1 MTTPRSKRGKATAAP
16 ARAKPSAKKAASV
29 PSAKAAAAKAL
40 PTKTVTPKTAASK
53 TVASKAALP
62 KAAAKPVSV
71 AKSAPASKA
80 APAKGAVA
88 KVAPAKAAPAKAPAP
103 PGKALVT
110 SLAPKARRRRA
121 APAGIAPSEPER
133 DILDQYLYEVS
144 TYPLLKGTEEID
156 IARKIRAGDADALQE
171 LVKRNLRFVISV
183 AKKYQN
189 RGLPLIDLIGEG
201 NVGLLT
207 AARKFD
213 PDQGVKFISY
223 AVWWIRQAILSSLAR
238 QGRTVRVPLNR
249 TADLSRIIKASEI
262 LRQKMR
268 REPTPEELAQVTGLS
283 VDVVQ
288 SLAALNTGDVRL
300 DAPMD
305 PDGDRSLIERFVAD
319 EMPDTEEEAMNRFL
333 TDEIEQALNTLPPR
347 DAKVLRLYFGLE
359 GGREHT
365 LEEIGSMLGVT
376 RERVRQLRDRALKRL
391 REGDVGR
398 ALGSFAS

>member
-1 MTTPRSKRGKATAAP
+1 MSKQTEKGEQPSDPAGQRPADPSPDAISADMTTAEILARTPAGKPRR
-16 ARAKPSAKKAASV
+16 ARRNESAKNLAASD
-29 PSAKAAAAKAL
+29 A
-40 PTKTVTPKTAASK
+40 
-53 TVASKAALP
+53 
-62 KAAAKPVSV
+62 
-71 AKSAPASKA
+71 
-80 APAKGAVA
+80 
-88 KVAPAKAAPAKAPAP
+88 
-103 PGKALVT
+103 
-110 SLAPKARRRRA
+110 
-121 APAGIAPSEPER
+121 ER
-133 DILDQYLYEVS
+133 DILDQYLFEVS
-144 TYPLLKGTEEID
+144 KTPLLTSEQEVA
-156 IARKIRAGDADALQE
+156 IARRSVAGDQE
-171 LVKRNLRFVISV
+171 AMHELIKRNLRFVISV

-189 RGLPLIDLIGEG
+189 RGLALSDLIGEG

-223 AVWWIRQAILSSLAR
+223 AVWWIRQSILAALAR

-268 REPTPEELAQVTGLS
+268 REPTPEELSKLTGLS

-305 PDGDRSLIERFVAD
+305 PEGDRSLIERFVAD

-333 TDEIEQALNTLPPR
+333 NDEIETALSTLPPR

-365 LEEIGSMLGVT
+365 LEEIGSLLGVT

-398 ALGSFAS
+398 ALGSFAA

>member
-1 MTTPRSKRGKATAAP
+1 MIDVKKFAMAKGPAASILQRSTTWIFDCSAALSVLRSQVVETTIIRSHCWPQIGCIRIGFHSSTKRCVPMAEVK
-16 ARAKPSAKKAASV
+16 RRRKAAV
-29 PSAKAAAAKAL
+29 
-40 PTKTVTPKTAASK
+40 
-53 TVASKAALP
+53 
-62 KAAAKPVSV
+62 
-71 AKSAPASKA
+71 
-80 APAKGAVA
+80 
-88 KVAPAKAAPAKAPAP
+88 
-103 PGKALVT
+103 
-110 SLAPKARRRRA
+110 
-121 APAGIAPSEPER
+121 AGIAPSEPER

-144 TYPLLKGTEEID
+144 TYPLLKGTEEIEV
-156 IARKIRAGDADALQE
+156 ARRIRAGDPDALQE
-171 LVKRNLRFVISV
+171 LVQRNLRFVISV

-189 RGLPLIDLIGEG
+189 RGMPLIDLIGEG

-268 REPTPEELAQVTGLS
+268 REPTPEELSQLTGLS

-305 PDGDRSLIERFVAD
+305 PEGDRSLIERFVAD

-333 TDEIEQALNTLPPR
+333 NDEIETALSTLPPR

-365 LEEIGSMLGVT
+365 LEEIGSLLGVT

-398 ALGSFAS
+398 ALGSFAA